1 MKDELT
7 KKQEGSSNGN
17 TALAV
22 GQNEID
28 RMFGNA
34 KLQIPVDAPLPM
46 VKILRETPM
55 FELPDGQ
62 TIKELVGHIIYWHN
76 ANQYYSKAFGEGETV
91 IPDCFSSDG
100 INPDG
105 GTDPQVRP
113 CKDCEYNKY
122 GSATDGNGKACSN
135 TIRLYLLI
143 DGDVIPVLLKASPSS
158 LGKKESLM
166 KWLTNA
172 PNIAAKAGCGTAYQ
186 PIKVKFTLHKKD
198 FTSGFS
204 ASVLDLAT
212 VKVLNPAN
220 ETEMAEIKKLA
231 ILTTQFKEAYLGLGK
246 VSQYM
251 AQEAPDAAETVPAE
265 QQDEVPI

>member
-1 MKDELT
+1 
-7 KKQEGSSNGN
+7 
-17 TALAV
+17 
-22 GQNEID
+22 
-28 RMFGNA
+28 
-34 KLQIPVDAPLPM
+34 
-46 VKILRETPM
+46 
-55 FELPDGQ
+55 
-62 TIKELVGHIIYWHN
+62 
-76 ANQYYSKAFGEGETV
+76 
-91 IPDCFSSDG
+91 
-100 INPDG
+100 
-105 GTDPQVRP
+105 
-113 CKDCEYNKY
+113 
-122 GSATDGNGKACSN
+122 
-135 TIRLYLLI
+135 
-143 DGDVIPVLLKASPSS
+143 
-158 LGKKESLM
+158 M